1 MLVLRFFLYMVV
13 VVFLYILAVDSL
25 INFLYL
31 VIFRSKI
38 GFQFVGVTN

>member
-1 MLVLRFFLYMVV
+1 MVA
-13 VVFLYILAVDSL
+13 VVFLLAVDSL